1 MKNITHKKILTGA
14 LVASFLLGTSIVHAQ
29 DDAADASTADTSPE
43 TVNIRPTPESI
54 RERRE
59 AIEAERLK
67 RLEEV
72 RAKQTEVR
80 EERAMKAEEIKGRVT
95 EQKELRTMARAERAQ
110 EFVRRAIARVNNI
123 ADRMETFIPRIAE
136 RLDELEERGVD
147 VSNAR
152 TELRL
157 AQESIDSARSTIAKL
172 TDLVDDLGNE
182 DETTQNDSKETIRSI
197 IEETKGYLKEARG
210 HLTAAIREIK
220 SVNANKDI
228 ETDEGSDEARNDET
242 NETN

>member
-14 LVASFLLGTSIVHAQ
+14 LLVSFLLGTSVVHAQ
-29 DDAADASTADTSPE
+29 DDAVDTSTSDTSTE

-54 RERRE
+54 RDRRE

-72 RAKQTEVR
+72 REKQTEVR
-80 EERAMKAEEIKGRVT
+80 EDRAQKAEEIKERVT

-110 EFVRRAIARVNNI
+110 EFIRRAIARVNNI
-123 ADRMETFIPRIAE
+123 ADKMEAFIPRIAE
-136 RLDELEERGVD
+136 RLDELEERGFD
-147 VSNAR
+147 VSNAQ
-152 TELRL
+152 TELHL

-172 TDLVDDLGNE
+172 TDLVDDLGND
-182 DETTQNDSKETIRSI
+182 DETTQDDSKETIRSI

-220 SVNANKDI
+220 SVNANKDT
-228 ETDEGSDEARNDET
+228 ETDEENGDSGDE
-242 NETN
+242 